1 MCTRIF
7 WSGNGIAKV
16 VSRTM
21 DWAVS
26 DEPVLWAVPE
36 GTRRS
41 AGGLTWRSR
50 FGVVGLSMWGAGT
63 TDGVNSAGLAAHL
76 LYHGS
81 AGFAPPDSPGA
92 VPNLPWAQWVL
103 DQYATVAEAV
113 SALREV
119 SVVSVPM
126 RGQELG
132 CHLALEDAGGDSAIV
147 EPAGGILRIHHSSEY
162 QVVANEPPFAEQ
174 RANLRRY
181 RPFGGDQPVP
191 GGIESVD
198 RFVRASYFLHYL
210 PEPRDTAE
218 AVAGVVGVAGSV
230 ACPPGAPYED
240 FGVYPTWWVSA
251 IDLTNLTYYFWS
263 RTSPALIWVELPRI
277 DLRAGAPVRAFD
289 PTDPDLVGDVSASLL
304 PAELSY

>member
-1 MCTRIF
+1 
-7 WSGNGIAKV
+7 
-16 VSRTM
+16 
-21 DWAVS
+21 
-26 DEPVLWAVPE
+26 
-36 GTRRS
+36 
-41 AGGLTWRSR
+41 
-50 FGVVGLSMWGAGT
+50 MWGAGT

-92 VPNLPWAQWVL
+92 VPNLLWAQWVL

>member
-7 WSGNGIAKV
+7 WSGNGVAKV

-41 AGGLTWRSR
+41 TRGLTWRSR

-76 LYHGS
+76 LYQGS

-92 VPNLPWAQWVL
+92 VPNLLWAQWVL
-103 DQYATVAEAV
+103 DQYGTVAEAV

-126 RGQELG
+126 RGQELRVPPSPRG
-132 CHLALEDAGGDSAIV
+132 RRRGFRHRSSRQAD
-147 EPAGGILRIHHSSEY
+147 PRIHHSSEY
-162 QVVANEPPFAEQ
+162 QVVANERRSPSSGPTCSAIAPSGATSRCRAASSPPTASSGPHTSCTTYPSRVIPRRPWPVWSTS
-174 RANLRRY
+174 RAQWPA
-181 RPFGGDQPVP
+181 RP
-191 GGIESVD
+191 
-198 RFVRASYFLHYL
+198 A
-210 PEPRDTAE
+210 PRMRTS
-218 AVAGVVGVAGSV
+218 GSSHVVGVGHR
-230 ACPPGAPYED
+230 PHQ
-240 FGVYPTWWVSA
+240 
-251 IDLTNLTYYFWS
+251 
-263 RTSPALIWVELPRI
+263 
-277 DLRAGAPVRAFD
+277 
-289 PTDPDLVGDVSASLL
+289 PDLLLLVTDEPRPDLGRASPDR
-304 PAELSY
+304 PARRSPGPGL